1 MTSIDAG
8 HVYEKG
14 SISAKGSVSAKGS
27 DHCLT
32 DRGEREMQRRQE
44 ERMPGVPVREWARR
58 LVAGRRFTARAG
70 GGLGLPRLRR
80 GES

>member
-1 MTSIDAG
+1 MSIDTGNVREKRSMCGNAG
-8 HVYEKG
+8 
-14 SISAKGSVSAKGS
+14 

-44 ERMPGVPVREWARR
+44 GRTPGVTVRQWAHRPA
-58 LVAGRRFTARAG
+58 AGRFAARAG
-70 GGLGLPRLRR
+70 GGLGLPRPRR

>member
-1 MTSIDAG
+1 MSIDTG
-8 HVYEKG
+8 DVREKG
-14 SISAKGSVSAKGS
+14 SVCGDGG

-44 ERMPGVPVREWARR
+44 ARMPGVPVREWVRR
-58 LVAGRRFTARAG
+58 LTAGRFAARAG
-70 GGLGLPRLRR
+70 GGIGLPRPRR

>member
-1 MTSIDAG
+1 MSIDAG
-8 HVYEKG
+8 HVCEKG
-14 SISAKGSVSAKGS
+14 SISTRASVGAKRS
-27 DHCLT
+27 DRCLT

-44 ERMPGVPVREWARR
+44 ERMPGVPLREWVRR

-80 GES
+80 SES